1 MSTFPPSRST
11 GGRCISA
18 STRQLK
24 SWAGKLGQ
32 RRPSRG
38 LGLELHCTAPQR
50 SLDDVHQLMCSSNG
64 EELPKNLL
72 VLTMAIGRVLRE
84 EPGPSDLC
92 CGVLFLVLSHLMASS
107 SRSARRIVHHS
118 LLEVSSSNQITASL
132 HVLSLPQLHRP
143 IRCRQRATAPR
154 RCSSQKCHP
163 LYKQQRRHWFPVAG
177 LCPCGS
183 GFPCHWQRRPLLA
196 GWPVLP
202 PEIASAAQEAAS
214 PLVPR
219 RRMLPTRL
227 RVPPLLVGAY
237 GSLSDLI

>member
-18 STRQLK
+18 STRQRK
-24 SWAGKLGQ
+24 SWTGKLGQ

-38 LGLELHCTAPQR
+38 LGLQLHCAAPQH
-50 SLDDVHQLMCSSNG
+50 SLDDVHQLICSSNG

-132 HVLSLPQLHRP
+132 HVLSLSQLHRP
-143 IRCRQRATAPR
+143 IRCRQR
-154 RCSSQKCHP
+154 
-163 LYKQQRRHWFPVAG
+163 
-177 LCPCGS
+177 
-183 GFPCHWQRRPLLA
+183 RPLLA
-196 GWPVLP
+196 GAPARSGIRCTSSNVATGSP
-202 PEIASAAQEAAS
+202 SPDCARAAPGS
-214 PLVPR
+214 PGTGNGDRSSPAGPYFHR
-219 RRMLPTRL
+219 K
-227 RVPPLLVGAY
+227 
-237 GSLSDLI
+237 